1 MYGDAKK
8 SGAMTISILQM
19 YINFFV
25 PRNLG
30 KIRNKSKYHSEYE
43 FYRDDYKMLLYKDWG
58 MELMLFAWH
67 IIIFLYMY

>member
-19 YINFFV
+19 YINFFS

-43 FYRDDYKMLLYKDWG
+43 FYRDDYKMLLYKD
-58 MELMLFAWH
+58 
-67 IIIFLYMY
+67 